1 MEMKFNYQKS
11 LMGIQKM
18 SYKIQVDG
26 LTINQGFQQQ
36 GMLSTSLLDSEKL
49 NAEILVYPNK
59 ANNFTTILVKAS
71 GNFQI
76 QIFDMNGRLHLTP
89 TEILGFSEQTLKLD
103 NFHRGVYL
111 IEIMDQ
117 QLKRQTVYLL
127 KQ

>member
-1 MEMKFNYQKS
+1 
-11 LMGIQKM
+11 MGIQKM

-127 KQ
+127 KH